1 MYSISCHGENTCNAI
16 VRTHGALEML
26 VSLVTVEAQSYGPK
40 ACILMRV
47 VETVTGGSSGSQSNN
62 SAVPVTI
69 TQTTNGLKADQLAQ
83 LGQLTPLRPQ
93 SEQSHTQLVTMT
105 TTPSQQVLTGI
116 PVVGQGNVIR
126 GQLVQVVTPGGQQ
139 QTVIQQ
145 QTILQQPQAG
155 TVLHLPRH
163 PVPLRPN
170 GQVKLWSNP
179 FNKPFSM
186 RPFIIFLFF
195 QTTVLTSQANT
206 VISQHSQPFQLQRS
220 QGNIIFTSANNS
232 SQQIVQYQQ
241 PNGIQVQ
248 STMQQ
253 YQQNSSLKP
262 ATVVQSVARPVLT
275 HSTGQPVTAQQ
286 SGSQQVQLRVCN
298 DDANRQLCLSW
309 LKATY
314 ELGPGSSIEQ
324 QVMFQ

>member
-47 VETVTGGSSGSQSNN
+47 VETVTGGSNASLANN
-62 SAVPVTI
+62 STGAITI

-93 SEQSHTQLVTMT
+93 SEQSHTQLVTM

-155 TVLHLPRH
+155 TMVQLPRH
-163 PVPLRPN
+163 PVPIMRPN
-170 GQVKLWSNP
+170 GQVKKDCGTISN
-179 FNKPFSM
+179 
-186 RPFIIFLFF
+186 
-195 QTTVLTSQANT
+195 
-206 VISQHSQPFQLQRS
+206 
-220 QGNIIFTSANNS
+220 
-232 SQQIVQYQQ
+232 
-241 PNGIQVQ
+241 
-248 STMQQ
+248 
-253 YQQNSSLKP
+253 
-262 ATVVQSVARPVLT
+262 
-275 HSTGQPVTAQQ
+275 
-286 SGSQQVQLRVCN
+286 
-298 DDANRQLCLSW
+298 
-309 LKATY
+309 
-314 ELGPGSSIEQ
+314 
-324 QVMFQ
+324 